1 MRTHSRTPQQ
11 RDRRLARVRR
21 LTQTV
26 FVGSGVVSGVMVGF
40 ISSDAKPPVLIPV
53 TVPSTTTTTEPA
65 GTTTTTTRTS
75 PTTTTTYTAPTPAP
89 TTTTTVCYSKPS
101 GGVTCS

>member
-21 LTQTV
+21 LTQTI

-40 ISSDAKPPVLIPV
+40 ISSDAKPSPTIPE
-53 TVPSTTTTTEPA
+53 TAP
-65 GTTTTTTRTS
+65 
-75 PTTTTTYTAPTPAP
+75 PTTTTAPAP
-89 TTTTTVCYSKPS
+89 TTTTTGRSSATTTTS
-101 GGVTCS
+101 GRGARIGSNWASLET